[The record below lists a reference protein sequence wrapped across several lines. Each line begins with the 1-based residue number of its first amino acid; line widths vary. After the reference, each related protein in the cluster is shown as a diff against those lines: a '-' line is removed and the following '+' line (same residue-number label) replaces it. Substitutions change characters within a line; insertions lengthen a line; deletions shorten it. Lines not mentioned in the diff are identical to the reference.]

1 MDKHLQNLGLIYV
14 RPMAAFS
21 HILDRGSL
29 GFALL
34 AALVGNFLMALARAM
49 AAPPVPPGLAAN
61 PFYQSPDA
69 LSIGN
74 TIEGLIPMA
83 LLFVPACIAIS
94 AVSEGLGSVGVII
107 RRDFMPLVVCDLMA
121 WGAAFLLFGA
131 VGVAI
136 AVVMGDPD
144 LVQDA
149 RIVGE
154 IVFLI
159 LAGCAVR
166 STSGASVGHAIFI
179 VIGGVIAMIGGQAA
193 WALFPGR
200 GLLFSPF
207 LLIWIWLLWRP
218 DFSSFT
224 GGLRSRQRF
233 QQNLEAATL
242 NPNDADAHYQ
252 LGLIYQERRNYSEAK
267 ERFEKAIE
275 IDPEDPD
282 PIYQL
287 GRIELAREHYEEAR
301 TLFERVAELDDK
313 HSSSE
318 VWRDLG
324 ATKLAQGEVQPALA
338 DLEKY
343 TTRHAYD
350 PEGQYWYGEALRQ
363 AGRNAEAAAAFKAA
377 IDAGNTAPRHL
388 HAKARKWIGKA
399 QSALRAVQ

>member
-1 MDKHLQNLGLIYV
+1 
-14 RPMAAFS
+14 MAAFS

-29 GFALL
+29 GFAIF
-34 AALVGNFLMALARAM
+34 AALAGNFLMALARSL
-49 AAPPVPPGLAAN
+49 AAPPLPPGVVAS

-69 LSIGN
+69 LSLGN
-74 TIEGLIPMA
+74 VIEGLIPMA

-94 AVSEGLGSVGVII
+94 AISEGLGSIGVIL
-107 RRDFMPLVVCDLMA
+107 RRDFMPLLVCDLMA
-121 WGAAFLLFGA
+121 WGAAFLLFGV
-131 VGVAI
+131 VGIAI
-136 AVVMGDPD
+136 AVFAGRPD
-144 LVQDA
+144 LVQTG
-149 RIVGE
+149 RIAGE
-154 IVFLI
+154 IVFLV
-159 LAGCAVR
+159 LAGGAVR
-166 STSGASVGHAIFI
+166 STSGASIGRAAFI
-179 VIGGVIAMIGGQAA
+179 VIGAVIAMIGGQAA
-193 WALFPGR
+193 WAVFPGR
-200 GLLFSPF
+200 GLLYSPF
-207 LLIWIWLLWRP
+207 LLIWIWMLWRP

-242 NPNDADAHYQ
+242 NPQDADAHYQ

-287 GRIELAREHYEEAR
+287 GRIEFAREQYEDAR
-301 TLFERVAELDDK
+301 KHFERVAELDDK

-324 ATKLAQGEVQPALA
+324 ATKLALGYVQSAVA

-363 AGRNAEAAAAFKAA
+363 AGRMGEATSAFKAA

-388 HAKARKWIGKA
+388 HAKARPWIGKA
-399 QSALRAVQ
+399 QSGLRAVE